1 MNIIIPYTPRKA
13 FVQWHSRSQR
23 WSVLVVHRRGGKTV
37 SGINELIKEAMK
49 CQLKAPRFAYLAPY
63 RKQAKEIA
71 WDYLK
76 QYTAPIP
83 GRVVSES
90 ELHVKLPNEGR
101 ITLYGADNAEALRGI
116 YLDGIIIDEPADMDA
131 SVWSS
136 VIRPALSD
144 RRGWA
149 TWIGTPKGRNSF
161 FRLYDRAVNDPEW
174 FTMILPA
181 SRSNIIA
188 QDELESARKS
198 MNESEYN
205 REYECSFE
213 AAIAG
218 SIYGDAIAKLR
229 ANNQIQDY
237 EPDNDLPF
245 DTFWD
250 VGDSDFTCIWLVQFE
265 GRHINLID
273 YYSASGQTTGHYA
286 SKVREWGDKYRTTV
300 RTNFLPHDADHIRR
314 GGSWRTDL
322 TNAGLSHITIVPR
335 TPDIWL
341 GINELRSLLPR
352 CYIHKTNCSKTFGS
366 TDNSA
371 PSGLDCL
378 EYYHKRE
385 ETDRDTIYEKPVHDE
400 FSHGADA
407 LRTMSEAHR
416 LGMIEGTSF
425 VARESRHTPHKV
437 LRGPSAASYSVKKK
451 NKSIR

>member
-1 MNIIIPYTPRKA
+1 LNIIIPYTPRKA

-174 FTMILPA
+174 FTMIYLHH
-181 SRSNIIA
+181 
-188 QDELESARKS
+188 
-198 MNESEYN
+198 
-205 REYECSFE
+205 
-213 AAIAG
+213 
-218 SIYGDAIAKLR
+218 
-229 ANNQIQDY
+229 
-237 EPDNDLPF
+237 
-245 DTFWD
+245 
-250 VGDSDFTCIWLVQFE
+250 VQ
-265 GRHINLID
+265 
-273 YYSASGQTTGHYA
+273 
-286 SKVREWGDKYRTTV
+286 
-300 RTNFLPHDADHIRR
+300 
-314 GGSWRTDL
+314 
-322 TNAGLSHITIVPR
+322 
-335 TPDIWL
+335 
-341 GINELRSLLPR
+341 
-352 CYIHKTNCSKTFGS
+352 
-366 TDNSA
+366 
-371 PSGLDCL
+371 
-378 EYYHKRE
+378 
-385 ETDRDTIYEKPVHDE
+385 
-400 FSHGADA
+400 
-407 LRTMSEAHR
+407 
-416 LGMIEGTSF
+416 TS
-425 VARESRHTPHKV
+425 
-437 LRGPSAASYSVKKK
+437 
-451 NKSIR
+451 